1 MSNYHNLHE
10 ISNDYIEN
18 MISNIKEMKAMI
30 YDNET
35 QIMFSLEFSKSTAL
49 KQEIFLFENIEKIQ
63 PNQKFNLSG
72 IFFLRPTDQNL
83 TYLKTI
89 LENLNFKEIHLFF
102 SNQISDEFLQK
113 IAQFDINMQIKTIQ
127 EVYFS
132 LKH

>member
-1 MSNYHNLHE
+1 MSNQNHNLHE

-72 IFFLRPTDQNL
+72 IFFFTPNRTKFNIF
-83 TYLKTI
+83 KNHFRK
-89 LENLNFKEIHLFF
+89 LEFQRNSSFFFESNFG
-102 SNQISDEFLQK
+102 
-113 IAQFDINMQIKTIQ
+113 
-127 EVYFS
+127 
-132 LKH
+132 

>member
-72 IFFLRPTDQNL
+72 IFFFT
-83 TYLKTI
+83 
-89 LENLNFKEIHLFF
+89 
-102 SNQISDEFLQK
+102 SN
-113 IAQFDINMQIKTIQ
+113 
-127 EVYFS
+127 
-132 LKH
+132 